1 MLQNNG
7 RESERERESGSESE
21 MVVTYVARR
30 HGYKWSIPE
39 ELRLQREYELLE
51 LPMDYIAYLHRRTYE
66 GIVAKVE
73 KEEFVRSIYADMD
86 MDVDMDMEDKID
98 DAVSK
103 SPSMPVVNILAIVAV
118 TLFLCFIRP

>member
-1 MLQNNG
+1 MLQNG
-7 RESERERESGSESE
+7 KESESGSESE

-30 HGYKWSIPE
+30 HRHKWSIPE

-86 MDVDMDMEDKID
+86 MDVDMDIRDKID
-98 DAVSK
+98 DVVSK
-103 SPSMPVVNILAIVAV
+103 PPSMPVENIMVFVAV
-118 TLFLCFIRP
+118 SLFLCLIMS

>member
-1 MLQNNG
+1 MLQNG
-7 RESERERESGSESE
+7 KESESE

-30 HGYKWSIPE
+30 HGHKWSIPE

-86 MDVDMDMEDKID
+86 MDMNVDMDMEDKID

-103 SPSMPVVNILAIVAV
+103 SPSMPVENIMVFVAV
-118 TLFLCFIRP
+118 SLFLCLIMS